1 MSVGTLDDLM
11 NVIHASG
18 GNASPEVLEEA
29 KALRD
34 KLRDAKHAAPEATGR
49 TSSPET
55 PVVPASPLS
64 ANPSPNPY
72 PNPNPN
78 PNANLEV
85 LELVLQVLE
94 LLGDALV
101 PGVGVGLGLGVR
113 C

>member
-1 MSVGTLDDLM
+1 MS
-11 NVIHASG
+11 
-18 GNASPEVLEEA
+18 
-29 KALRD
+29 
-34 KLRDAKHAAPEATGR
+34 AT
-49 TSSPET
+49 SKCW
-55 PVVPASPLS
+55 
-64 ANPSPNPY
+64 NPDPY

-85 LELVLQVLE
+85 LELVLQVFE